1 MNLPEDFAGGLE
13 PERFDVSDQWIV
25 SRLQQVIRDVTDNM
39 EKFELGLA
47 AQKVYDFIWSEYC
60 DWYIEMAKSRLY
72 GEDAAEKKTA
82 CQVLRYVLIN
92 ALKLLHPFM
101 PFITEE
107 IWQSI
112 PHEGESL
119 MVAKW
124 PEFHEALNFAAEER
138 EFERIMTAI
147 RAIRNRRAEMN
158 VPPSKKAK
166 VYVETPFG
174 ETFEAAGVF
183 FTRLAFASEVA
194 VNTGFDGEGA
204 VSIVTSDAK
213 VFIPLGELVDFAAE
227 RARLNKELAAAQ
239 KNLSGIEAKLA
250 NEAFTSKAPKH
261 IVDNQRDLAKELK
274 EKIAMLEQ
282 SIERIPQ

>member
-1 MNLPEDFAGGLE
+1 
-13 PERFDVSDQWIV
+13 
-25 SRLQQVIRDVTDNM
+25 
-39 EKFELGLA
+39 
-47 AQKVYDFIWSEYC
+47 
-60 DWYIEMAKSRLY
+60 
-72 GEDAAEKKTA
+72 
-82 CQVLRYVLIN
+82 
-92 ALKLLHPFM
+92 
-101 PFITEE
+101 
-107 IWQSI
+107 
-112 PHEGESL
+112 

-124 PEFHEALNFAAEER
+124 PQFDEALNFAAEER

-166 VYVETPFG
+166 VYVETPFS

-239 KNLSGIEAKLA
+239 KNLQGIEAKLA

-261 IVDNQRDLAKELK
+261 IVDNQRGLAKELK